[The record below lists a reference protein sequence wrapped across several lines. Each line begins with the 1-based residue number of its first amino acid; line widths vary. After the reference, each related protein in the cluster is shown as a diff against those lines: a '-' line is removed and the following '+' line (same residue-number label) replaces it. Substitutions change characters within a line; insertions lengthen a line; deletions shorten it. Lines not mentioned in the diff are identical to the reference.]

1 MSSSLGFFASQIS
14 GHLYTL
20 TGSYD
25 ALATVTVPSGG
36 ASSITFSAIP
46 QTGYKHLQLRIIG
59 RTDYSPAGPTNMFMR
74 FNGDTGNN
82 YSTHNLRGNGSSAG
96 ATGDSSNPFMYIQD
110 SFPTAGNSANIF
122 GAMIIDILDY
132 ANVNKNKTVRNL
144 YGNDYN
150 GSGTVG
156 LDSHGWYSTSAI
168 NSITFYPSVSGTNL
182 VQNSQA
188 TLYGIK

>member
-1 MSSSLGFFASQIS
+1 MILPGILSSGIS
-14 GHLYTL
+14 GHLY
-20 TGSYD
+20 SYNTSFTQI
-25 ALATVTVPSGG
+25 ATQTVGAGG
-36 ASSITFSAIP
+36 ASSITFSSIP
-46 QTGYKHLQLRIIG
+46 STYTHLQLRIIG
-59 RTDYSPAGPTNMFMR
+59 RTDYSSAGPTNMFLR

-82 YSTHNLRGNGSSAG
+82 YSTHNIHGNGSTASAI
-96 ATGDSSNPFMYIQD
+96 GDSSNPFMYVQD

-156 LDSHGWYSTSAI
+156 LDSHAWYSTSAI
-168 NSITFYPSVSGTNL
+168 NSITFYPGVGGTNL
-182 VQNSQA
+182 VQYSQA
-188 TLYGIK
+188 ALYGVA